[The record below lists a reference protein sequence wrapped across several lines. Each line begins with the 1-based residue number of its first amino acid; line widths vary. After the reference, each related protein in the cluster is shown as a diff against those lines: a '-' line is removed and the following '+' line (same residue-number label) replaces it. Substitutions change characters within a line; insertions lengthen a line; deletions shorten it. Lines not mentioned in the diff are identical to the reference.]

1 MAAAAT
7 IQLTPPSLHGVG
19 QPYAMPSATNSI
31 GATHHVTAADMD
43 EAIRLAPLCRDALNL
58 LDDKMP
64 HFNHSY
70 AFTADEILALPLD
83 TVRIPDEL
91 HGLPRRKSTRSSLAS
106 AVATL
111 LYPATHEQAL
121 SSVIRY
127 DAARVRLRAWIA
139 LQRKYDI
146 FAATKR
152 NGHSFRGLTG
162 GAAPGVHAPVWSS
175 RILAQGTWDPSK
187 LPVSTAGPRA
197 IPMPVSVADAADL
210 APFFDHLEQGGT
222 HELDENSAGV
232 DLDHGKGEP
241 YFGVKAAEFRKG
253 VVYEDGR
260 MDLCKMVVGPDHIGS
275 LMDSLRPNPFVR
287 HFLLGNNIIG
297 PVGAREI
304 ARFIQ
309 DLPDRIDTWYL
320 AGNCIDAP
328 SFKILVDAL
337 VTSDAVTNIWLKR
350 NPLGSAAAA
359 DVYRL
364 ITETKNLRTL
374 DLDQTE
380 IGDAGLAELFTRL
393 AAYSDPS
400 GRKLP
405 LRHLYLNGGGMSTT
419 AARQL
424 AAFLASPACGVTSLY
439 MSCNPLGDAGMQALA
454 EGVRQAPQLTRLSL
468 QSTGLNT
475 AGAIAICQAITSHPG
490 MRCLDLGQAYAT
502 MDLGQA
508 WNYIQDAAA
517 PSLIEL
523 LSGNQTLEYLNLGH
537 CPITPPVLRDI
548 DAAVLKS
555 SLLDYDAESILPDPT
570 IKEPRFNPSA
580 DRTMPNIC
588 SFGAV
593 TKDAKA
599 AEKAV
604 DDHLEANVKA
614 RYGNDMTYTR
624 FQDEERRWIVN
635 DKTDVRKIDSVY
647 RNRDAGYARRRLQ
660 ALVKDWDKDDD
671 TLDRVMNAQ
680 GPFCSL
686 RKKAAVPDA
695 QGPFCTRRKH

>member
-7 IQLTPPSLHGVG
+7 VQLTTPSIIGPN
-19 QPYAMPSATNSI
+19 QPYGMSSATSMGDTDN
-31 GATHHVTAADMD
+31 VTVADME
-43 EAIRLAPLCRDALNL
+43 EAIRLAPLCREALNL
-58 LDDKMP
+58 LDAEMP
-64 HFNHSY
+64 RFNHSY

-106 AVATL
+106 AIATL
-111 LYPATHEQAL
+111 LYPATHEKAL

-127 DAARVRLRAWIA
+127 DAARVRLRAWVA

-162 GAAPGVHAPVWSS
+162 GAAPGVHAPFWSS
-175 RILAQGTWDPSK
+175 RILAQGPWDPSK

-197 IPMPVSVADAADL
+197 IPMPVAVADAADL
-210 APFFDHLEQGGT
+210 APFFDHLELGGT
-222 HELDENSAGV
+222 HELDENSAGA
-232 DLDHGKGEP
+232 DLDNGKGEP
-241 YFGVKAAEFRKG
+241 YYGVKGAEFRKG

-297 PVGAREI
+297 PVGAQEI
-304 ARFIQ
+304 ARFIK
-309 DLPDRIDTWYL
+309 DLPDRMDTWYL

-328 SFKILVDAL
+328 SFEILVDAM

-350 NPLGSAAAA
+350 NPLGAAAAA

-364 ITETKNLRTL
+364 ITQTKNLRTL

-380 IGDAGLAELFTRL
+380 LGDAGLAELFTRL
-393 AAYSDPS
+393 AMYSDPS

-405 LRHLYLNGGGMSTT
+405 LRHLYLNGTGMSTT
-419 AARQL
+419 AAARL
-424 AAFLASPACGVTSLY
+424 ASFLASPACGVTSLY
-439 MSCNPLGDAGMQALA
+439 LSCNPLGDAGVQALA

-468 QSTGLNT
+468 QSTGLHT
-475 AGAIAICQAITSHPG
+475 AGAIAICNAVASHP
-490 MRCLDLGQAYAT
+490 RIRFLDVGQAYAT
-502 MDLGQA
+502 LDLGQA
-508 WNYIQDAAA
+508 WNYIEDAVA
-517 PSLIEL
+517 PSIIEL
-523 LSGNQTLEYLNLGH
+523 LSTNQVIEYLNLGH
-537 CPITPPVLRDI
+537 CPITPPVLREI

-555 SLLDYDAESILPDPT
+555 LLLYYDAESILPDTT

-580 DRTMPNIC
+580 DRTMPNLH
-588 SFGAV
+588 SLGAL
-593 TKDAKA
+593 TKDQKA
-599 AEKAV
+599 VEKAV

-614 RYGNDMTYTR
+614 KYGSDMTYSR
-624 FQDEERRWIVN
+624 FMDEERRWIVN
-635 DKTDVRKIDSVY
+635 DKADVRKIDSVY
-647 RNRDAGYARRRLQ
+647 RNRDAGYARRRLK
-660 ALVKDWDKDDD
+660 ALVKDWDENDD

-680 GPFCSL
+680 GPFCTR
-686 RKKAAVPDA
+686 RKPVDIANA
-695 QGPFCTRRKH
+695 QGPVCTRRKH